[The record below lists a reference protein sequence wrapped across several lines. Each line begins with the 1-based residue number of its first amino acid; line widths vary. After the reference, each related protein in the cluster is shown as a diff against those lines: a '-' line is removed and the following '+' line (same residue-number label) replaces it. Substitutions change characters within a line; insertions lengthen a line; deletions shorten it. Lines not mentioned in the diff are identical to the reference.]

1 MPKLLLVT
9 PPLLQLNT
17 PYPAVPMLTSD
28 LRRFGA
34 TVVQKDLSLET
45 ALRLFSPE
53 MVRRC
58 AEAARRN
65 GDGDLFDEESY
76 SSTIL
81 DAVAFLQGRRP
92 ELAWRIATRQ
102 FLPEGPHFQALN
114 PLAEEDD
121 GEEFTVSLFGSAAI
135 ADRAKQYAAL
145 YLDDV
150 SELFA
155 RYLDPD
161 FGFGKY
167 AEHLALALPDLGV
180 LLKRLKKTTPVDE
193 VIDDLS
199 FQLASEHRPDYLGIS
214 VPFPGTLLGAMRIAA
229 AFRKHSPATRIV
241 LGGGYVNSEL
251 RDLTDER
258 IFDFVDFI
266 CYDEGFAPW
275 HAILKGTLA
284 PGKAK
289 TPGGNARIRTR
300 DGLMDIPQEKPSCD
314 LPMPDYSDI
323 DLERYIDLPET
334 ANPMHRIWSDGKW
347 LKLQLSRGCYWHKC
361 AFCDVTLDYIGR
373 YLPSRATEIADAMEA
388 LMEKTGHC
396 GFHFVDEALAPQLLL
411 QLAHELRRRNLHP
424 VWWGNIRFDHSFTPE
439 VAQAISEAG
448 CIAVTGGLECAN
460 DRLLALMNKGITL
473 KSARQAMQALA
484 DAGILVH
491 AYLMYGFPTETRQ
504 EALQALT
511 YVRDC
516 FRDGILHSAFW
527 HRFALTVHSP
537 IARHPRDFGIEIPPV
552 PKSRRRFAL
561 NEIPYI
567 EPKAPDWE
575 TIGRGLALAVY
586 NYMLGLGLD
595 RSAREWLR

>member
-9 PPLLQLNT
+9 PPLVQLNT
-17 PYPAVPMLTSD
+17 PYPAVPMLTRD

-34 TVVQKDLSLET
+34 VVLQKDLSLET
-45 ALRLFSPE
+45 ALRLFTPE

-58 AEAARRN
+58 GKAARQHGDDSFDAEAYAT
-65 GDGDLFDEESY
+65 
-76 SSTIL
+76 TIL
-81 DAVAFLQGRRP
+81 DTVAFLQGRRP

-114 PLAEEDD
+114 PLAEEDG
-121 GEEFTVSLFGSAAI
+121 GEQFTEALFGSSAI
-135 ADRAKQYAAL
+135 ADRAKHYAAL

-150 SELFA
+150 AALFTQH
-155 RYLDPD
+155 LDPD

-167 AEHLALALPDLGV
+167 AEHLALALPDFGV
-180 LLKRLKKTTPVDE
+180 LLKRLKHTTPVDE
-193 VIDDLS
+193 IIDDLAAA
-199 FQLASEHRPDYLGIS
+199 LAAGHHPDFLGLS
-214 VPFPGTLLGAMRIAA
+214 VPFPGTLYGAFRIAA

-251 RDLTDER
+251 RDLADQR
-258 IFDFVDFI
+258 VFDYVDCV

-275 HAILKGTLA
+275 HAILDGTLS
-284 PGKAK
+284 PSKA
-289 TPGGNARIRTR
+289 TSPGGNARVRTA
-300 DGLMDIPQEKPSCD
+300 DGLMDIPQQKPTGD

-361 AFCDVTLDYIGR
+361 AFCDVTLDYIGH
-373 YLPSRATEIADAMEA
+373 YLPSRATEIVDAMEE
-388 LMEKTGHC
+388 LMARTGHC

-411 QLAHELRRRNLHP
+411 QISREIRRRNLHP
-424 VWWGNIRFDHSFTPE
+424 VWWGNIRFDTSFTHE
-439 VAQAISEAG
+439 VAQAIAEAG

-484 DAGILVH
+484 DAGIMVH

-511 YVRDC
+511 YVRNC
-516 FRDGILHSAFW
+516 FRDGLIHSAFW

-537 IARHPRDFGIEIPPV
+537 IAQRPQDFGIDIPPL

-561 NEIPYI
+561 NEIPYV
-567 EPKAPDWE
+567 EPKAPDWDA
-575 TIGRGLALAVY
+575 IGKGLALALY

-595 RSAREWLR
+595 RPAKEWIP